1 MGVTRQAPA
10 AATGRLVR
18 ELKVK
23 RQEKS
28 EDTLD
33 ERFAIV
39 QQTKVGGLILE
50 IDGDGAIVPSPFA
63 PLSHVSPMLSG
74 LGG

>member
-10 AATGRLVR
+10 AATARLVR
-18 ELKVK
+18 ELKAK

-33 ERFAIV
+33 KRFAIV

-50 IDGDGAIVPSPFA
+50 IDGDGAIVPYPFV
-63 PLSHVSPMLSG
+63 PLSHVSPMVSG
-74 LGG
+74 LGC